1 MCGRRPL
8 LLMATCLRCRQF
20 RQSFFLFMCIKVI
33 FNVVAPL
40 TGLEDHFLSVFAFY
54 ETIVLKWKLKF
65 LAFDVPESPRLR
77 IKQIWKLGLL
87 FELMV
92 YVVFVVIHN

>member
-1 MCGRRPL
+1 M
-8 LLMATCLRCRQF
+8 
-20 RQSFFLFMCIKVI
+20 
-33 FNVVAPL
+33 VAPL

-77 IKQIWKLGLL
+77 IDGVCSVRSNPQLEGAHILSACCLL
-87 FELMV
+87 TYCFEYGETVSHL
-92 YVVFVVIHN
+92 VVEELL